1 MMYLWIA
8 VFVLAIVAEVL
19 TADFVAIWFIPAAV
33 VSFILA
39 LPAID
44 VAAWIQI
51 LCFVLIG
58 LVLVL
63 ATRPLCKK
71 LIKSKKEESKTN
83 VDALIGKTCLVTEE
97 VRNIDGIG
105 EVRVGGL
112 CWSAR
117 ALDESRVIAV
127 GEQVE
132 IVAVQGV
139 KLIVK

>member
-8 VFVLAIVAEVL
+8 VFVLAITVEAL
-19 TADFVAIWFIPAAV
+19 TSDFIAIWFMPAAV
-33 VSFILA
+33 VSFVLS

-44 VAAWIQI
+44 AAVWVQI

-58 LVLVL
+58 LVLVI

-71 LIKSKKEESKTN
+71 FIKDKGEKTN
-83 VDALIGKTCLVTEE
+83 ADALIGKACLVTEE
-97 VRNIDGIG
+97 IRNIDGLG
-105 EVRVGGL
+105 EVKVGGL

-117 ALDESRVIAV
+117 AEDESRVIAV

-132 IVAVQGV
+132 IVAIQGV